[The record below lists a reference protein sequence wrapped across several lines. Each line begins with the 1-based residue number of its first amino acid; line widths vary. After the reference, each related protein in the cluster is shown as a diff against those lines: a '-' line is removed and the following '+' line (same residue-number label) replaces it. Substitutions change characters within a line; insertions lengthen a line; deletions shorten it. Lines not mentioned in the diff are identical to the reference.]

1 MDKYTQRAYYEI
13 KEKLKADP
21 AYLDKITEEFLDQS
35 ITPVFWDDHIA
46 EFGNVKV
53 EILRGKDKNG
63 NEIVQHDR
71 YDGNIF
77 QAGTPVDAYNLG
89 QMEWNDLVNYMGLK
103 YLLDTVRRLSIELA
117 TLKGGLSNNMP
128 HNSFVADLKAFD
140 GDFVFKE
147 GYYDA
152 VNGRGVV

>member
-13 KEKLKADP
+13 KERLKADP
-21 AYLDKITEEFLDQS
+21 TYLDKITDEFLDQS

-53 EILRGKDKNG
+53 EILRGEDKNG

-89 QMEWNDLVNYMGLK
+89 QMEWNDLVSYLK
-103 YLLDTVRRLSIELA
+103 IQYLLDTVRRISIELA

-128 HNSFVADLKAFD
+128 HNSFVADLKSLD
-140 GDFVFKE
+140 SDFIFKE
-147 GYYDA
+147 GYFDV
-152 VNGRGVV
+152 VNGRGIV